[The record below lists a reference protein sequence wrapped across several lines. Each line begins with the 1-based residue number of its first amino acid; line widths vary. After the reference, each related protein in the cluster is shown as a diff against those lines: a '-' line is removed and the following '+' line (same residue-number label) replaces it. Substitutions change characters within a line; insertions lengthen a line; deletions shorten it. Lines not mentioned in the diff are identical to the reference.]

1 MSVKSIKVKIH
12 TLHTFSISQMSELLD
27 SGNIHLLVIS
37 GFVINTKL
45 KTEYSKFM
53 TSYNE
58 LFSGKEI
65 IKYQEEMLQKLY
77 YFNKIN
83 MLELLYYGLQFSLTK
98 EYVADFKEIFRTEP
112 KSISD
117 LGRIEKE
124 IKRYD
129 GLLSDVSSAKKKT
142 DEKEVKFAE
151 SIAAVESVLEY
162 AIDRNISVYQFKFQY
177 DLALKKIR
185 EITNKTNRHGKKR

>member
-1 MSVKSIKVKIH
+1 
-12 TLHTFSISQMSELLD
+12 MSELLD